1 MDAKKKESPKINFI
15 QIFLVLC
22 YLPFIFVG
30 IIMAK
35 DVVSFPVDK
44 LQPPSSS
51 SVAITDSADLL
62 SPDDELKLQQSMTD
76 FYNATG
82 VAIQFTTVEYESL
95 LQQAPLPNNYAE
107 KLYREYFKDDC
118 GWFLLYSVNA
128 DKNKSE
134 WIDAKGAQ
142 ANALIEQVEPY
153 ISTKIKANLT
163 SIRDNTVIENLCFEL
178 DRATYNFENQEI
190 EFDAEA
196 ALPISI
202 MAIFLII
209 HGSIM
214 FSAASSKKK
223 KNTQGAIPKYVV
235 ENELYRQKEEEAAK
249 LQQNNTRESDR
260 YIRNQKLVG
269 VDGECPHCGMRF
281 DNVED
286 GRCPNCGAP
295 IKNDHICW
303 E

>member
-1 MDAKKKESPKINFI
+1 M
-15 QIFLVLC
+15 
-22 YLPFIFVG
+22 
-30 IIMAK
+30 
-35 DVVSFPVDK
+35 
-44 LQPPSSS
+44 
-51 SVAITDSADLL
+51 
-62 SPDDELKLQQSMTD
+62 
-76 FYNATG
+76 
-82 VAIQFTTVEYESL
+82 
-95 LQQAPLPNNYAE
+95 
-107 KLYREYFKDDC
+107 
-118 GWFLLYSVNA
+118 
-128 DKNKSE
+128 
-134 WIDAKGAQ
+134 
-142 ANALIEQVEPY
+142 EPY

-163 SIRDNTVIENLCFEL
+163 SIQDNTVIENLCFEL

-209 HGSIM
+209 HASVMI
-214 FSAASSKKK
+214 SADSSKKK

-235 ENELYRQKEEEAAK
+235 ENELYRQKEEESAR
-249 LQQNNTRESDR
+249 LQQNSPRESDR

-269 VDGECPHCGMRF
+269 VDGECPHCGTRF
-281 DNVED
+281 DDVED